1 MLSSRSLRRTPHKFR
16 CSVPFHPEM
25 FSTFWKPLDTPSQT
39 GAMSSATGATA
50 KPTDVWMIVP
60 VGSKNPLDLMEELDR
75 CVRALLPK
83 SPAGDSPNLL
93 KIMQRS
99 QADTGMRKTLKF
111 ESTGCKYWR
120 NSEECLRLYVLRC
133 TLRCQTFRSYVYV
146 WTWCAETESHTAM

>member
-1 MLSSRSLRRTPHKFR
+1 
-16 CSVPFHPEM
+16 
-25 FSTFWKPLDTPSQT
+25 
-39 GAMSSATGATA
+39 MSSATGATA

-99 QADTGMRKTLKF
+99 QADTGEVEHHTKQLMMLAKQLEHYLT
-111 ESTGCKYWR
+111 
-120 NSEECLRLYVLRC
+120 CLRAGENDVLESNQCTAGVLPDPTLLELHQEIAELESELREKVCPLYIL
-133 TLRCQTFRSYVYV
+133 
-146 WTWCAETESHTAM
+146 